1 MNTCKIHG
9 FTSHKNNNIQVMNF
23 TIRIPDNVT
32 VVDKRIHGNVHQTQT
47 HVKWNLMP
55 ITPTYA
61 RYSFL

>member
-32 VVDKRIHGNVHQTQT
+32 VLDKGIHGNVHQTQT
-47 HVKWNLMP
+47 HVK
-55 ITPTYA
+55 
-61 RYSFL
+61 